1 MSSSQVK
8 WHEIAEMIFS
18 YIAAAVCWET
28 PLIFLDIPVFE
39 RESAECGTRL
49 ICPDSDFPFTPAV
62 SGATFRLLRWKFSIY
77 SVHASQPRFSSRF
90 ETDAVEQPRQIA
102 GKLSV
107 PSTIALTFDAN
118 IPSLRLPFS
127 KPFVFTMFTFKIRLK
142 ASTFPDDRLFAIVC
156 EIPTNKRF
164 VSLNVLGWLT
174 IF

>member
-1 MSSSQVK
+1 MARNSGNDLFVYRSSCVLGNTANISRY
-8 WHEIAEMIFS
+8 S
-18 YIAAAVCWET
+18 T
-28 PLIFLDIPVFE
+28 VFE

-164 VSLNVLGWLT
+164 VSLNVLVWLT